1 MKTVVLNIQDSVFDK
16 VIYFLKNLPK
26 QEVKMKVIEDFDY
39 ISPSLENE
47 LKNMIDEYKKG
58 KKENFISLKDLKK
71 VGKME
76 IFINDKNRKFK
87 L

>member
-58 KKENFISLKDLKK
+58 KKENFVPLKDLKNVWNRVIK
-71 VGKME
+71 KSNK
-76 IFINDKNRKFK
+76 IFKNKG
-87 L
+87 